1 MVDYI
6 AKGYACKLSDEE
18 TLKSGPRTWY
28 LPSFAVT
35 SSNKP
40 NKVWIVFDVASEH
53 GNTSLNKNLQQGPDY
68 TNSLVGVL
76 LRFRK
81 ENVALV
87 GDIESMFDQVK
98 VCPEDQDSV
107 RFLWW
112 SGSTDEVPQEYAMT
126 VHIFGATDSP
136 CSANSI
142 LMRTADDNEESFDP
156 SAIDTLGHNLYAD
169 DLLKSVPT
177 LENAITLLEKLI
189 ELCAKG
195 GFNLTKFVS
204 NNRKVW
210 SAIPQAKRADPSL
223 DFNLDELPIDKALG
237 VRWHTESDN
246 FGFKVFRA
254 GEEKLEVKKE
264 VYVTTRLTQQ
274 LP

>member
-18 TLKSGPRTWY
+18 ASKSGPRTWY
-28 LPSFAVT
+28 LPNFAVT

-40 NKVWIVFDVASEH
+40 NKVWIVKKTVFDVASEC

-68 TNSLVGVL
+68 TNSLVRVL

-87 GDIESMFDQVK
+87 GDIESMFHQVK

-126 VHIFGATDSP
+126 VHMFGATDSP

-156 SAIDTLGHNLYAD
+156 STIDTLGHNLYAD

-177 LENAITLLEKLI
+177 LENAFTLMEKLI
-189 ELCAKG
+189 ELCVQG

-204 NNRKVW
+204 NNCKVW
-210 SAIPQAKRADPSL
+210 SVIPQAKRADPSL
-223 DFNLDELPIDKALG
+223 DFNLDELPIDRALG

-246 FGFKVFRA
+246 FGFKVL
-254 GEEKLEVKKE
+254 ELEKRNL
-264 VYVTTRLTQQ
+264 R
-274 LP
+274 